1 MLKFP
6 VIAYWIIAHNSA
18 KVPNIFIKMFF
29 HVEIEILGFVHTR
42 DTWFINHQ
50 KWNCYIESKEY
61 YFFCNLQKNMAPL
74 ARTRMKAKRTSSS
87 FVAKSPFHQ
96 RKKMPIFPVP
106 VSSADVEFNQSDS
119 KKRTTEQISAHY
131 LLEKI
136 GRVLDSFQSY
146 LVNLVSMCYVFRLR
160 VWMLNRE
167 NLRVHI
173 PLYKQ
178 RTETEKTEK
187 MPIFPVP
194 VSSADVEFNQSD
206 SKKRTT
212 EQISAHY
219 LLEKIGRVLDSF
231 EYQVLFRLLYS
242 LAFS

>member
-1 MLKFP
+1 MKSLL
-6 VIAYWIIAHNSA
+6 WIKKI
-18 KVPNIFIKMFF
+18 
-29 HVEIEILGFVHTR
+29 
-42 DTWFINHQ
+42 
-50 KWNCYIESKEY
+50 
-61 YFFCNLQKNMAPL
+61 FFCNLQKNMAPL

-136 GRVLDSFQSY
+136 GRVLDSF
-146 LVNLVSMCYVFRLR
+146 
-160 VWMLNRE
+160 
-167 NLRVHI
+167 
-173 PLYKQ
+173 
-178 RTETEKTEK
+178 
-187 MPIFPVP
+187 
-194 VSSADVEFNQSD
+194 
-206 SKKRTT
+206 
-212 EQISAHY
+212 
-219 LLEKIGRVLDSF
+219 